1 MHPHDRAAA
10 RGYLLN
16 AIHAAREDRRLR
28 QKVLDWIFYNEEELE
43 EFEVTG
49 LSGLEDEFRAETEES
64 DDEFEDR
71 TEGLRSLPFFRR
83 RSGHRRKGN
92 HRRRRTGT
100 RAHGGRGVEG
110 PFLKRVAEAVAEAGL
125 DRTGPDRLAGGA
137 PESPSLRASRL
148 LAHRLGLGPETAAV
162 IGLAHHC
169 DLSRTINSL
178 WSEVNE
184 VEKDAVAT
192 TAILLRNSRAATRRA
207 MDAMVEVGIA
217 DRNHMRH
224 DGELERFLE
233 VDSVWNPP
241 VEKEEEVV
249 ERLLRRPAEPRLDL
263 RHFDHLE
270 NRDEAV
276 NLLSAAF
283 RDRAPGVNLLFH
295 GRPGTGKTEFAKT
308 LAAAAGGHLYAIGE
322 PGRDGKRRD
331 RPAELRMAQALFR
344 QDRATAV
351 LCDEMEDLFRF
362 DSDSKEESDLR
373 LDRLRLLEENPVPTI
388 YTANRLDRLDE
399 AVLRRFTVILR
410 FTAHSPRRRATIHRR
425 MLAEAAVP
433 GIEDEGALA
442 SRLSDELE
450 AAPGLVEQAIRATRL
465 SGGGSDAL
473 FRHAERLERAI
484 SASRAIPRLGAPVG
498 PRLPW
503 SAFAHL
509 GQDAEDVRASLASA
523 LGRDPSAGANDRKP
537 GVNLLFYGEPGTGKT
552 EFARTLCG
560 EIGARLYDIGR
571 HELGPEA
578 RETPSRWACLEY
590 ALESLADEPGAVVLF
605 DEMEDLPLRPKQWLN
620 RLLEENR
627 TPILWTCNAT
637 DFYRS
642 HQSFFIDRILH
653 ALEFRRVPRSVTAG
667 VYGRILGA
675 RGLPEDTATALSGE
689 FARMEDVTPR
699 QVTLAA
705 DAATA
710 VAGGGGGTSDGAPDS
725 PDSEVADAIRR
736 AVSRKRRLR
745 RGFFP
750 ADEAPPRHYDPALL
764 RADRDLRELADRITA
779 CGPRRI
785 GLLFSGPPGT
795 GKTAFVR
802 HLADRWER
810 ELLVRRA
817 SDLLGSFVG
826 ETEKNLARAFAEAQ
840 DTGAI
845 LVFDEADSLLAD
857 RRGAHRNWEVSQV
870 NELLSQMER
879 HPLPFACTT
888 NLADRLDPA
897 ASRRFLF
904 RARFRPLDRPR
915 IARAYRLFFEAE
927 APPEA
932 LALTGLT
939 PADFAGVRE
948 RAEVLGTLAD
958 PAWICRELAGES
970 HGKSDE
976 RKTSA
981 IGFTS
986 RPATE
991 TRTERPAT
999 PNRCASRRAPPAD
1012 PTAIAPAGAAA
1023 RHGEHAR

>member
-1 MHPHDRAAA
+1 MHAHDLAAA

-16 AIHAAREDRRLR
+16 AVRAARDDRRLR
-28 QKVLDWIFYNEEELE
+28 RKILEWIFFQEGELE

-49 LSGLEDEFRAETEES
+49 LSGLEDRFRAETEAPGEEP
-64 DDEFEDR
+64 D
-71 TEGLRSLPFFRR
+71 TETPAPGSLRFFRR
-83 RSGHRRKGN
+83 RRDARPAE
-92 HRRRRTGT
+92 RRRGGSRGARGT
-100 RAHGGRGVEG
+100 RTDRDRGLQRL
-110 PFLKRVAEAVAEAGL
+110 FLKRIEDAIAAAG
-125 DRTGPDRLAGGA
+125 PSRLSRGG

-148 LAHRLGLGPETAAV
+148 LTRRLGLAPEATRV

-169 DLSRTINSL
+169 NLFRTIESL
-178 WSEVNE
+178 WNEVNE
-184 VEKDAVAT
+184 VEKDAVAA
-192 TAILLRNSRAATRRA
+192 TAILLGTPRNATRRA

-217 DRNHMRH
+217 DREQMRH
-224 DGELERFLE
+224 DGDLDRFLE
-233 VDSVWNPP
+233 VESVWNPP
-241 VEKEEEVV
+241 VENEEELV
-249 ERLLRRPAEPRLDL
+249 ERLLRRPATPRLEL

-276 NLLSAAF
+276 SLLAAAF

-308 LAAAAGGHLYAIGE
+308 LTTAAGGQLFAVGE
-322 PGRDGKRRD
+322 PDRDGKHRGRSE
-331 RPAELRMAQALFR
+331 ELRMAQALFR

-362 DSDSKEESDLR
+362 DSDSKKESDLR
-373 LDRLRLLEENPVPTI
+373 LDRLRLLEDNPIPTI
-388 YTANRLDRLDE
+388 YTANRMDRLDE

-425 MLAEAAVP
+425 MLAEAALP
-433 GIEDEGALA
+433 GVDDESALA

-450 AAPGLVEQAIRATRL
+450 ASPGLVEQAIRATRL
-465 SGGGSDAL
+465 GGGGSEAL

-484 SASRAIPRLGAPVG
+484 SGTRQIPRLGAPVEA
-498 PRLPW
+498 RLPW

-509 GQDAEDVRASLASA
+509 GRDAEDVRASLAAA
-523 LGRDPSAGANDRKP
+523 LGDPSSTPSAGTTDRKP
-537 GVNLLFYGEPGTGKT
+537 GVNLLFHGPPGTGKT

-560 EIGARLYDIGR
+560 EVGARLYDIGR
-571 HELGPEA
+571 QELGPEA
-578 RETPSRWACLEY
+578 REAPSRWASLEY
-590 ALESLADEPGAVVLF
+590 ALESLADEPGAVILF
-605 DEMEDLPLRPKQWLN
+605 DEMEDLPGIPKQWLN
-620 RLLEENR
+620 HLLEENR

-637 DFYRS
+637 DYYRD
-642 HQSFFIDRILH
+642 HQPFFIDRILH
-653 ALEFRRVPRSVTAG
+653 ALEFRRVPAAAQEE
-667 VYGRILGA
+667 VYRGILSG
-675 RGLPEDTATALSGE
+675 RGLPGATAAALAGE
-689 FARMEDVTPR
+689 FSRMKDVTPR
-699 QVTLAA
+699 QVALAA
-705 DAATA
+705 EAGATTAPETGPETGPDGEPSSPDAA
-710 VAGGGGGTSDGAPDS
+710 GAR
-725 PDSEVADAIRR
+725 ADAVRR
-736 AVSRKRRLR
+736 AVARKRRLR
-745 RGFFP
+745 RGFVP

-764 RADRDLRELADRITA
+764 RADRDLLELADRITS
-779 CGPRRI
+779 CGPRRM

-817 SDLLGSFVG
+817 SDLLSAWVG
-826 ETEKNLARAFAEAQ
+826 DTEKNLARAFAEAQ

-888 NLADRLDPA
+888 NLADRLDAA

-904 RARFRPLDRPR
+904 RAEFRPLDGPR
-915 IARAYRLFFEAE
+915 IARAFRLFFEAE

-932 LALTGLT
+932 LALPGLT

-958 PAWICRELAGES
+958 ASWVCGELARES
-970 HGKSDE
+970 RAKAAG
-976 RKTSA
+976 RKPGA
-981 IGFTS
+981 IGFLPTS
-986 RPATE
+986 TSE
-991 TRTERPAT
+991 TGIERPA
-999 PNRCASRRAPPAD
+999 APTRD
-1012 PTAIAPAGAAA
+1012 FAA
-1023 RHGEHAR
+1023 RAGEGA

>member
-1 MHPHDRAAA
+1 MHAHDRAAA

-16 AIHAAREDRRLR
+16 AIGAAREDRRLR
-28 QKVLDWIFYNEEELE
+28 QKVLDWVSRHEEELE
-43 EFEVTG
+43 EFDITG
-49 LSGLEDEFRAETEES
+49 LSGLEDEFRAETEAA

-71 TEGLRSLPFFRR
+71 TEATRSLGFFRR
-83 RSGHRRKGN
+83 QSGGRQAGNLRRGRN
-92 HRRRRTGT
+92 GT
-100 RAHGGRGVEG
+100 RAQRGRGVERL
-110 PFLKRVAEAVAEAGL
+110 FLKRVAKAVAAPGPERA
-125 DRTGPDRLAGGA
+125 GPDRHAGGA

-169 DLSRTINSL
+169 DLSGTIDSL
-178 WSEVNE
+178 WSQVNE
-184 VEKDAVAT
+184 VEKDAVVT
-192 TAILLRNSRAATRRA
+192 TAILLGQSRAVTRRA
-207 MDAMVEVGIA
+207 MEAMVEIGIA
-217 DRNHMRH
+217 DRDEMRH
-224 DGELERFLE
+224 DGDLERFLKVE
-233 VDSVWNPP
+233 VWTPP

-249 ERLLRRPAEPRLDL
+249 ERLLRRPSEPKLDL
-263 RHFDHLE
+263 GHFDHLE
-270 NRDEAV
+270 NRDEV
-276 NLLSAAF
+276 VSLLSAAF
-283 RDRAPGVNLLFH
+283 RDRAQGVNFLFH
-295 GRPGTGKTEFAKT
+295 GRAGTGKTEFAKT
-308 LAAAAGGHLYAIGE
+308 LAAAAGGRLYAIGE
-322 PGRDGKRRD
+322 PDSESGYGHSR
-331 RPAELRMAQALFR
+331 ELRMAHALFR
-344 QDRATAV
+344 HDRATAV

-362 DSDSKEESDLR
+362 DTKSNRDSDAR
-373 LDRLRLLEENPVPTI
+373 LACLRLLEENPIPTI
-388 YTANRLDRLDE
+388 YTANRIDGLDE

-410 FTAHSPRRRATIHRR
+410 FTAHSPRRRAAIHRR

-465 SGGGSDAL
+465 SGGGSEAL

-484 SASRAIPRLGAPVG
+484 SCSRAIPRLGAPVG
-498 PRLPW
+498 RRLPW

-509 GQDAEDVRASLASA
+509 GQHAEDVRASLASA
-523 LGRDPSAGANDRKP
+523 MGADPAAGTNERKA
-537 GVNLLFYGEPGTGKT
+537 GVNILFYGAPGTGKT

-560 EIGARLYDIGR
+560 EIGARLYDIGQQ
-571 HELGPEA
+571 ELGPEA
-578 RETPSRWACLEY
+578 REAPGRWACLEY
-590 ALESLADEPGAVVLF
+590 ALESLADEPGAVILF
-605 DEMEDLPLRPKQWLN
+605 DEMEDLPDAPKQWLN

-637 DFYRS
+637 DYYRN
-642 HQSFFIDRILH
+642 HEPFFLDRILH
-653 ALEFRRVPRSVTAG
+653 ALEFRRVPPAAQEA
-667 VYGRILGA
+667 VYRDILSGRD
-675 RGLPEDTATALSGE
+675 LPEDTAAALAGE
-689 FARMEDVTPR
+689 FSRMKDVTPR
-699 QVTLAA
+699 QVALAA
-705 DAATA
+705 DAGAT
-710 VAGGGGGTSDGAPDS
+710 TAPDGQG
-725 PDSEVADAIRR
+725 PTDAAGARADAVRR
-736 AVSRKRRLR
+736 AVARKRRLR
-745 RGFFP
+745 RGFVP
-750 ADEAPPRHYDPALL
+750 ADEAPPRRYDAALL
-764 RADRDLRELADRITA
+764 RADRDLVELADRITS
-779 CGPRRI
+779 CGPRRM

-817 SDLLGSFVG
+817 SDLLDSWVG
-826 ETEKNLARAFAEAQ
+826 ETEKSLARAFAEAQ

-948 RAEVLGTLAD
+948 RAEVFGTLDA
-958 PAWICRELAGES
+958 PSWICRELAGES
-970 HGKSDE
+970 RGKSDE
-976 RKTSA
+976 KKTPV
-981 IGFTS
+981 IGFTPT
-986 RPATE
+986 PAPETE
-991 TRTERPAT
+991 IDRPAT
-999 PNRCASRRAPPAD
+999 PIRNGAPG
-1012 PTAIAPAGAAA
+1012 AGAQA
-1023 RHGEHAR
+1023 RSGEYAR